1 MSKIDPR
8 NQKNCTKVL
17 FRNFFVPRNEF
28 NQSKMSQN
36 DSQTSPPPF
45 KNVQGFL
52 FAILMEKVILNTFS
66 RVTFFD
72 LRLSFAR
79 NEVFPKMNERF
90 AAKCLAVT

>member
-1 MSKIDPR
+1 MFGRYKGPKISKKI
-8 NQKNCTKVL
+8 L
-17 FRNFFVPRNEF
+17 
-28 NQSKMSQN
+28 
-36 DSQTSPPPF
+36 
-45 KNVQGFL
+45 L
-52 FAILMEKVILNTFS
+52 AILIEKVILNTFS